1 MHAAGTFDVK
11 TLPLAPDDATSGT
24 PIGHFALDKTFHG
37 ELDATSKGEMLG
49 GGDPSKGVAGYVAME
64 NVTGTLNGRSG
75 SFGLQHNGTMDQ
87 SGFQLNVI
95 VVPGSGT
102 GELAG
107 IRGTMKITIAAGLHS
122 YELDYS
128 LPSSE

>member
-11 TLPLAPDDATSGT
+11 TLPLAPDDATAGT
-24 PIGHFALDKTFHG
+24 PIGRFALDKSYHG

-64 NVTGTLNGRSG
+64 NVTGTLNGRRG

-87 SGFQLNVI
+87 GGFQLNVI

-102 GELAG
+102 DALTGMKGA
-107 IRGTMKITIAAGLHS
+107 MKITIAAGLHS
-122 YELDYS
+122 YEFEYS
-128 LPSSE
+128 LPSTE